1 MDQDNLGK
9 LSDHDILLLLSQ
21 TVKTNHTILK
31 DQMDNLSENVNDI
44 KSGIYKQLA
53 DHEARIRIIE
63 DIHTKLDPVMVKE
76 QVEKNT
82 KALAFYSDA
91 YKIFFGIVVLLN
103 ILYGLVITNIIN
115 LHKLFLGG
123 K

>member
-1 MDQDNLGK
+1 MDQDNLVK

-31 DQMDNLSENVNDI
+31 DQMYNLSENVNDI